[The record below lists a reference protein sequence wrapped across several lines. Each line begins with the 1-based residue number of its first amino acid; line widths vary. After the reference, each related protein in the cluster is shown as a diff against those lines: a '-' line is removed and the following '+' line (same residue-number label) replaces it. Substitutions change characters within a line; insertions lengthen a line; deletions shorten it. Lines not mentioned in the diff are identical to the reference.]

1 MIEKRRNIRLDLLEF
16 LSQEPAPIPKNTIVL
31 DNIVKAWS
39 IINNRGYKNIMCS
52 ISGGGDSD
60 IVLDIIHKVDIDKK
74 VRYVWFDT
82 GLEYE
87 ATKRHLEYLEK
98 RYGIK
103 IERER
108 AIKSIPSTCKE
119 YGQPFLSK
127 LVSTYIAELQ
137 KAGFQWED
145 EDFEILCKKYKNCMQ
160 SLSWWTNRY
169 MLANGDYGSFNIG
182 RYAYLKEFMIQNPPT
197 FKISSECCKYAKKDV
212 SNMLIDKYN
221 VDLMIVGMR
230 KSEGGQRALAFE
242 NCFSEELHGAA
253 QYRPLWWY
261 NNADKKDYEDYCGIV
276 HSDCYKVYGFPRTG
290 CCCCPYAWVHY
301 KLQNE
306 LLKTKKYEPK
316 LYKAVTNVFKDSYEY
331 TRKYLQFRKEM
342 KDKEKGRKR
351 LF

>member
-16 LSQEPAPIPKNTIVL
+16 LSQEPAPIPKNTIIL

-39 IINNRGYKNIMCS
+39 IINNGGYKNIMCS

-60 IVLDIIHKVDIDKK
+60 VALDIIHKVDIDKK
-74 VRYVWFDT
+74 VRYVWFDS

-108 AIKSIPSTCKE
+108 AIKPIPTTCKE

-137 KAGFQWED
+137 KVGFQWED
-145 EDFEILCKKYKNCMQ
+145 EDFETLCKKYKNCMQ

-169 MLANGDYGSFNIG
+169 MPANGDYGSFTIG

-212 SNMLIDKYN
+212 SDMLIAKHN

-230 KSEGGQRALAFE
+230 KSEGVK
-242 NCFSEELHGAA
+242 EL
-253 QYRPLWWY
+253 
-261 NNADKKDYEDYCGIV
+261 
-276 HSDCYKVYGFPRTG
+276 
-290 CCCCPYAWVHY
+290 
-301 KLQNE
+301 
-306 LLKTKKYEPK
+306 
-316 LYKAVTNVFKDSYEY
+316 
-331 TRKYLQFRKEM
+331 
-342 KDKEKGRKR
+342 
-351 LF
+351 